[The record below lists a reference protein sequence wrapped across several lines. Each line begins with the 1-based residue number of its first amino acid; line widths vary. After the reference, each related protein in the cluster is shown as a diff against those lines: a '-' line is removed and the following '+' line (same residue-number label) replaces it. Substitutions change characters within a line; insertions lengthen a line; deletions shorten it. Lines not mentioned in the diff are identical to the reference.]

1 MIRNNSHLRSEVP
14 FAKALSTIGAALPW
28 VGNVSFTL
36 SPLRYS
42 IGASVIHPIS
52 GHPILG
58 RLIFGSFH
66 FGAYGYV
73 VSAEE
78 AV

>member
-1 MIRNNSHLRSEVP
+1 MTRNNSHLRSGGSFVE
-14 FAKALSTIGAALPW
+14 ALSTIGAALLCA
-28 VGNVSFTL
+28 GNVSFTL

-42 IGASVIHPIS
+42 IGASVIP
-52 GHPILG
+52 PF
-58 RLIFGSFH
+58 FGSFH
-66 FGAYGYV
+66 FGASGYS